1 MQASS
6 VVAARHTI
14 VTGGSSG
21 IGLALVRRLA
31 GLGARTSVIALDD
44 EDLVRLRQS
53 QPSATCAGIIRP
65 GYFMEATQPRQAPP
79 ARVRRG

>member
-21 IGLALVRRLA
+21 IGLALVRRLGHLLLHA
-31 GLGARTSVIALDD
+31 DREPQYPREWEQWLRGIRTG
-44 EDLVRLRQS
+44 
-53 QPSATCAGIIRP
+53 SAS
-65 GYFMEATQPRQAPP
+65 
-79 ARVRRG
+79 

>member
-6 VVAARHTI
+6 VAAARHTI

-44 EDLVRLRQS
+44 EDLVRLR
-53 QPSATCAGIIRP
+53 SA
-65 GYFMEATQPRQAPP
+65 QASVS
-79 ARVRRG
+79 VRLSERIQL